1 MHNEPALIDKVALVL
16 GGSRGIG
23 AAIVRRLAANGASV
37 ALTYANSAEKAA
49 ETARAAEAHG
59 QPVIAI
65 KADSA
70 DPKAVADAVAQTIAR
85 LASGHSG
92 RQCRDLNRDSPDDP
106 RTGVNI
112 RAFAAL
118 QQD

>member
-1 MHNEPALIDKVALVL
+1 MYNESTLLDKIALVV

-59 QPVIAI
+59 HPVIAI
-65 KADSA
+65 K
-70 DPKAVADAVAQTIAR
+70 
-85 LASGHSG
+85 
-92 RQCRDLNRDSPDDP
+92 CE
-106 RTGVNI
+106 
-112 RAFAAL
+112 
-118 QQD
+118 